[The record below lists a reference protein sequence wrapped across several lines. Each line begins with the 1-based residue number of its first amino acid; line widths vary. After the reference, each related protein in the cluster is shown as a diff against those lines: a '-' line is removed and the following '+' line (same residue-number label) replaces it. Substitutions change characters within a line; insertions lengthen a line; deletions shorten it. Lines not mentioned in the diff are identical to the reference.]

1 MAITKCCRSS
11 KRSTAVVSAR
21 SGAMSPAPLGPRS
34 DALYYAQRGETDPD
48 PDPIGGNLLTE
59 LSVEL
64 IFPTPFAAESRSV
77 RTFLFADAGNI
88 FETKRDDIDADFAVQ
103 DLRASVGIGLSW
115 LTAIGR
121 AQLQPGQG
129 DQQRVRRRYRSVPV
143 LSGANVLIAIG

>member
-1 MAITKCCRSS
+1 TRSAIAYGDGYGDNEVLPFFEAFYGGGIGSVRGYESRS
-11 KRSTAVVSAR
+11 
-21 SGAMSPAPLGPRS
+21 LGPRS

-103 DLRASVGIGLSW
+103 DLRASV
-115 LTAIGR
+115 
-121 AQLQPGQG
+121 
-129 DQQRVRRRYRSVPV
+129 
-143 LSGANVLIAIG
+143 